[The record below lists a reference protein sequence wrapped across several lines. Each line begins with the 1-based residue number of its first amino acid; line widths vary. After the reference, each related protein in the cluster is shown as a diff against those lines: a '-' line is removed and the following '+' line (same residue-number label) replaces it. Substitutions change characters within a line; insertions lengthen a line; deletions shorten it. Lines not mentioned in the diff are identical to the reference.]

1 MKYVF
6 NKGRYA
12 LSFEIKV
19 KGQEKKVAFDRK
31 RIYLDTG
38 NVATSGITEVEDDIY
53 EILLENKR
61 FKKLIESGEFE
72 LTEAS
77 KVEATEKVNEEL
89 EKENEELKKKLK
101 KAEKGEDKKEA
112 EKEAEKAMKAKD
124 DEINSLKAQ
133 LEALT
138 KKGSADTDSGTEG
151 F

>member
-12 LSFEIKV
+12 LSFAIKV
-19 KGQEKKVAFDRK
+19 NGQEKKVAFDRK

-38 NVATSGITEVEDDIY
+38 NVATSGITEVEDSIY

-89 EKENEELKKKLK
+89 KRENEELKKKLE
-101 KAEKGEDKKEA
+101 KAEKGKDK
-112 EKEAEKAMKAKD
+112 KEAEKAMKAKD

-138 KKGSADTDSGTEG
+138 KKGSVDTDSDTEG

>member
-12 LSFEIKV
+12 LSFAIKV

-61 FKKLIESGEFE
+61 FKELIESGEFE

-112 EKEAEKAMKAKD
+112 EKAMQAKD

-138 KKGSADTDSGTEG
+138 KKGSADTDSDTEG

>member
-12 LSFEIKV
+12 LSFTIKV
-19 KGQEKKVAFDRK
+19 NGQEKKVAFDRK

-38 NVATSGITEVEDDIY
+38 NVATSGITEVEDNIY

-89 EKENEELKKKLK
+89 KKENEELKKKLE
-101 KAEKGEDKKEA
+101 KAEKGKDKKET
-112 EKEAEKAMKAKD
+112 EKAMKAKD

-138 KKGSADTDSGTEG
+138 KKGSVDTDSDTEG

>member
-12 LSFEIKV
+12 LSFAIKV

-61 FKKLIESGEFE
+61 FKELIESGEFE

-112 EKEAEKAMKAKD
+112 EKAMKAKD
-124 DEINSLKAQ
+124 DEI
-133 LEALT
+133 
-138 KKGSADTDSGTEG
+138 
-151 F
+151 

>member
-12 LSFEIKV
+12 LSFAIKG
-19 KGQEKKVAFDRK
+19 KGQEKEVAFDRK

-101 KAEKGEDKKEA
+101 KAEDK
-112 EKEAEKAMKAKD
+112 KEAEKAMKAKD

-138 KKGSADTDSGTEG
+138 KKGSADTDSDTEG

>member
-112 EKEAEKAMKAKD
+112 EKAMKAKD

>member
-12 LSFEIKV
+12 LSFAIKV

-77 KVEATEKVNEEL
+77 KVEVTEKANEEL
-89 EKENEELKKKLK
+89 KKENEELKKKLK
-101 KAEKGEDKKEA
+101 KAEKGEDKKET
-112 EKEAEKAMKAKD
+112 EKAMKAKD

-138 KKGSADTDSGTEG
+138 KKGSADTDSDTEG